1 MAEIGV
7 NLWFSFLIIK
17 ILWLSLSFLKL
28 EIEKI
33 KKMKIYTKINFF
45 FEILKIRGT

>member
-17 ILWLSLSFLKL
+17 IQWLSLSFLKL
-28 EIEKI
+28 EIEKN
-33 KKMKIYTKINFF
+33 KKNENLY
-45 FEILKIRGT
+45 